1 MGETHHSIIEIALVV
16 LELKQGRLE
25 LVDHFESLIRPDVN
39 VPTKILELTGIN
51 THDLQTA
58 PRFVDLAQTIELY
71 TRETTLV
78 AQGARQ
84 DFELLKAH
92 FDRIGVDYRRNFIC
106 TLNLARENDPELP
119 SYDLKS
125 LCRLYDIKL
134 KHHHR
139 ALPDA
144 MACAELF
151 ARIYTPRTYQ
161 HDEELGLLFKFTEAY
176 PMIATSELK
185 AFNLGAGLLFL
196 YLDNKIVSIFPY
208 EHGVVDVLKLLLK
221 LAPHSFDRLSTQS
234 YEHYLLALID
244 SQKLKKRFRPKL
256 EVTPK
261 ISPEQGHL
269 SYPQEH
275 FQLDLVTKSG
285 AEVALIFRDGRIQ
298 GILRADKMQF
308 IKETAGLKR
317 ALLLYLRN
325 AKNAKVRPYSLKTLK
340 SREQSAGR

>member
-16 LELKQGRLE
+16 LELKEGRLE
-25 LVDHFESLIRPDVN
+25 LVDHFESLVRPDVS
-39 VPTKILELTGIN
+39 VPSKVLELTGIKTN
-51 THDLQTA
+51 DLQSA

-71 TRETTLV
+71 SREATLV
-78 AQGARQ
+78 AHGARQ
-84 DFELLKAH
+84 DFELLREH
-92 FDRIGVDYRRNFIC
+92 FDRIGIDYRRNFLC
-106 TLNLARENDPELP
+106 TLSLARENDPELP

-125 LCRLYDIKL
+125 LCRLYDIWL
-134 KHHHR
+134 KDHHR

-161 HDEELGLLFKFTEAY
+161 HDEQLSLLLKFTEAY

-196 YLDNKIVSIFPY
+196 YLENKIVSIFPF
-208 EHGVVDVLKLLLK
+208 EHGVVEVLKLLLK

-256 EVTPK
+256 EIVGQAPMDLDQLT
-261 ISPEQGHL
+261 
-269 SYPQEH
+269 YPQEH
-275 FQLDLVTKSG
+275 FQLDLITKSG
-285 AEVALIFRDGRIQ
+285 ANIALIFRDGRIQ
-298 GILRADKMQF
+298 GVLRDEKMQLL
-308 IKETAGLKR
+308 KETQSLKR
-317 ALLLYLRN
+317 SLLLYLRN

-340 SREQSAGR
+340 SREQATGR